1 MKAYLAQYNDCIYE
15 SSFATLSVHLSKEGA
30 EKAVQEHKDKKYK
43 EWEGMD
49 EDFKEDFEFGWDK
62 SWDVQEIEILP

>member
-1 MKAYLAQYNDCIYE
+1 MKAYLAKYNDNIFE
-15 SSFATLSVHLSKEGA
+15 SSSATLSVHLSKEGA
-30 EKAVQEHKDKKYK
+30 EKAVHEHKDKKYK

-62 SWDVQEIEILP
+62 SWGVQEIEILP

>member
-30 EKAVQEHKDKKYK
+30 EKAVQEHKDKTYK
-43 EWEGMD
+43 EWEEMPNDYKKEYKYD
-49 EDFKEDFEFGWDK
+49 EDIAWK
-62 SWDVQEIEILP
+62 VREIEILP